1 MPEKEERQIDLPR
14 SRNGVP
20 QKDVGVEDGVEDIV
34 CAGQEPHRFLTKHNA
49 TGLN

>member
-20 QKDVGVEDGVEDIV
+20 QKDVRVEDGVEGIV
-34 CAGQEPHRFLTKHNA
+34 CAGQEPHRFLTKHSA
-49 TGLN
+49 TGLK